1 VKFPWLEIAPG
12 HAAPLLPVRFRRDGE
27 VMPAA
32 PILLVETG
40 ADTTLLNV
48 ALAKRLGYAPADL
61 VAETH
66 KAASGVMTVQR
77 PKSFAGLEIEIGRKW
92 YPLPSVTFAADV
104 PISLLGRDVIFTHFE
119 LRMTATSFELR
130 PKNKKI

>member
-1 VKFPWLEIAPG
+1 
-12 HAAPLLPVRFRRDGE
+12 VRFKRNGE

-40 ADTTLLNV
+40 ADTTLLNL

-61 VAETH
+61 IAETR
-66 KAASGVMTVQR
+66 KAANGVLTVQR
-77 PKSFAGLEIEIGRKW
+77 PKNLAGLEIEIGRKW
-92 YPLPSVTFAADV
+92 YPLPGVTFAADV
-104 PISLLGRDVIFTHFE
+104 PISLLGRDAIFAHFE

-130 PKNKKI
+130 PPNKKL